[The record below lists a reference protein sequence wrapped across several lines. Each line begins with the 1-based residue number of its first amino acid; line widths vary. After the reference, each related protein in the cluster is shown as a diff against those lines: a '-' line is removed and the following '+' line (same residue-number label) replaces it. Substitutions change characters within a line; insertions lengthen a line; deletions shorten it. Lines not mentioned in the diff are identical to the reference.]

1 MMAGR
6 GETKPRRVPPGW
18 KATGALSTRRWMV
31 VGAEPV
37 SLCTASE
44 GRADPAGAAVNSCH
58 PSHSRTSSLRGR
70 KSRRQF
76 PNKDLFCNE
85 AGLGRGHR
93 SSLAPLSRAT
103 LVTEHRYWLNVSD
116 HSS

>member
-6 GETKPRRVPPGW
+6 GGTKPRRVPPGW
-18 KATGALSTRRWMV
+18 KGLAPCQPDAGWWR
-31 VGAEPV
+31 EPNPNPSV
-37 SLCTASE
+37 SVPPA
-44 GRADPAGAAVNSCH
+44 RARLTPQGPPLIHVTLG
-58 PSHSRTSSLRGR
+58 TSSLRGR

-93 SSLAPLSRAT
+93 SSLAPLSWAT

>member
-1 MMAGR
+1 MMAGW
-6 GETKPRRVPPGW
+6 GGTKPRRVPSGW

-31 VGAEPV
+31 EEPNPSV
-37 SLCTASE
+37 SAPPA
-44 GRADPAGAAVNSCH
+44 RAGLTPQGPLLIHVTL
-58 PSHSRTSSLRGR
+58 RTSSLRGR
-70 KSRRQF
+70 TSRRQF

-85 AGLGRGHR
+85 AELGRGHR
-93 SSLAPLSRAT
+93 SSLAPLPWAT